1 MKELKLNDLK
11 CDFGGSGDRNGDG
24 PKGNSTTLTSA
35 LRESVKRA
43 GNDSGNNSGN
53 DSGKP

>member
-11 CDFGGSGDRNGDG
+11 CVFGGSGDRNGDG
-24 PKGNSTTLTSA
+24 PKGNSTTSTSA

-43 GNDSGNNSGN
+43 GNDSG
-53 DSGKP
+53 KP